1 MRQGV
6 SKEESMFVQVV
17 QGKVKDADLL
27 RRELRR
33 WRTEIK
39 PKVIGYLGTTSGV
52 TSDGRAIALFR
63 FESEKD
69 AIANSSRAEQVKWW
83 TSASKAFDGKAV
95 IHNCKD
101 VDTAFGGGSN
111 WAGFVQVIQCKAKN
125 QDEMRRR
132 MKEMESSL
140 RIARPDILGI
150 VIAWHGGGDFTQA
163 VYFTSAQAAH
173 AGEAS
178 MQNDQMQKD
187 FMAFMAGPPTFF
199 DLQPPDF
206 D

>member
-1 MRQGV
+1 
-6 SKEESMFVQVV
+6 MFVQVV

-33 WRTEIK
+33 WRMEIK
-39 PKVIGYLGTTSGV
+39 PKAIGYLGTTSGV

-83 TSASKAFDGKAV
+83 NSASKAFDGKAV
-95 IHNCKD
+95 THNCKD

-111 WAGFVQVIQCKAKN
+111 WAGFVQVIQCRAK
-125 QDEMRRR
+125 DPAAMRRR
-132 MKEMESSL
+132 MKEGESQL
-140 RIARPDILGI
+140 RTARPDILGI
-150 VIAWHGGGDFTQA
+150 VMAWHGGGDFTQA
-163 VYFTSAQAAH
+163 VYFTSAMAAH
-173 AGEAS
+173 AAEAT
-178 MQNDQMQKD
+178 MQDDPMAKE
-187 FMAFMAGPPTFF
+187 FMAMMDGPPTFF